1 MKRGLIDDYSLC
13 VDVIVSFVFFY
24 AILIIINCCLLR
36 IPLIIT
42 HYANFFHSMQTKIFI
57 NIKIVQAFRH
67 IQTFLIIVLCWTKL
81 ILRLVEN
88 KLFLWKMECRHTS
101 ISNVPALLENIFQ
114 QLSLENSINCLNYHE
129 YIKSNPNI
137 LRGR

>member
-88 KLFLWKMECRHTS
+88 KLFLWNMECRQINRIFYINFQRTS
-101 ISNVPALLENIFQ
+101 LIRKYFPATFIRKFNK
-114 QLSLENSINCLNYHE
+114 LSELSWIY
-129 YIKSNPNI
+129 KKQP
-137 LRGR
+137 